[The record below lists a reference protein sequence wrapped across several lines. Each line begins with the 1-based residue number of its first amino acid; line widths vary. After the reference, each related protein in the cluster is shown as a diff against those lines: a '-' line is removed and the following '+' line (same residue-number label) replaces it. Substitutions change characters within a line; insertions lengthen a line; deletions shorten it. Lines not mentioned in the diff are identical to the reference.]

1 MTDRPTIRLR
11 RRRREG
17 ILSPMTGP
25 TIGKTETALLN
36 RLASRKA
43 LFFVLLDPDSGTPE
57 SVVEA
62 GLLAARHGADAL
74 LLGGSFIGN
83 PHFPR
88 IAAELK
94 QNAGVPVIL
103 FPGGA
108 SQVVPGA
115 DAILF
120 TTLLSGRN
128 PQYLVD
134 EQVRGGLLVKGLGME
149 AIPTAYL
156 LVESGAM
163 TAVEYISNT
172 KPLPSDKPGI
182 TAAHAVAAEL
192 LGLRWVYLEAGSGAR
207 NPVPAP
213 TVAAV
218 RKATGLTV
226 IVGGGLRRPE
236 DARERVLAGAHA
248 IVVGNLFEKD
258 RDPKLFEEFAKA
270 VHGE

>member
-1 MTDRPTIRLR
+1 MI
-11 RRRREG
+11 
-17 ILSPMTGP
+17 GP
-25 TIGKTETALLN
+25 TETALIE
-36 RLASRKA
+36 RLATRKA
-43 LFFVLLDPDSGTPE
+43 LFFVLLDPDSGTPD

-62 GLLAARHGADAL
+62 GMLAAKHGADAL

-83 PHFPR
+83 PYFGH

-94 QNAGVPVIL
+94 KTAGIPVIL

-108 SQVVPGA
+108 AQVVPGP

-120 TTLLSGRN
+120 TTMLSGRN

-156 LVESGAM
+156 LIESGRM

-172 KPLPSDKPGI
+172 KPLPADKPGI

-192 LGLRWVYLEAGSGAR
+192 LGLRWVYLEAGSGAQ
-207 NPVPAP
+207 NPVPP
-213 TVAAV
+213 LTVAAV
-218 RKATGLTV
+218 RKSTGLKV
-226 IVGGGLRRPE
+226 IVGGGLRKPE
-236 DARERVLAGAHA
+236 DARARVLAGADA

-258 RDPKLFEEFAKA
+258 RDPHLFEEFAKA
-270 VHGE
+270 VHEAE

>member
-1 MTDRPTIRLR
+1 
-11 RRRREG
+11 
-17 ILSPMTGP
+17 MTGL
-25 TIGKTETALLN
+25 TLGKTETALVD

-43 LFFVLLDPDSGTPE
+43 LFFVLLDPDSGSPE

-94 QNAGVPVIL
+94 KDAGIPVIL

-108 SQVVPGA
+108 AQVVPGP

-156 LVESGAM
+156 LVESGRM

-172 KPLPSDKPGI
+172 KPLPADKPAI
-182 TAAHAVAAEL
+182 AAAHAVAAEL
-192 LGLRWVYLEAGSGAR
+192 LGLRWVYLEAGSGAQ
-207 NPVPAP
+207 NPVP
-213 TVAAV
+213 VEMVGAV
-218 RKATGLTV
+218 RKTTGLKV
-226 IVGGGLRRPE
+226 IVGGGLRKPE
-236 DARERVLAGAHA
+236 DAAVRVAAGAHA
-248 IVVGNLFEKD
+248 IVVGNLFEQN
-258 RDPKLFEEFAKA
+258 RDAQLFEAFAKA